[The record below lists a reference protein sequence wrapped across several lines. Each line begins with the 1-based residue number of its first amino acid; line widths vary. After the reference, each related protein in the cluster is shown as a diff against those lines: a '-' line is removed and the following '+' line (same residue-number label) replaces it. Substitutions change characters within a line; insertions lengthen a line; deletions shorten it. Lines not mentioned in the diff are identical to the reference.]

1 MDNSQKTC
9 TVMDTQCGNYRNLL
23 SHFFGKNFVKPSLLL
38 KKLLKSSFYN
48 TTACTVWK
56 NEKFS
61 FTEKIFRQSNSLV
74 NTLISR
80 NFCQKSVR
88 ENSRNFHTVR
98 CAVIN
103 VKHYLLNISN
113 SFPMMRKLAWSFD
126 CRPLAIKTK
135 DLATLDLTFASSL
148 SFLTLSKNS
157 STSSLD

>member
-61 FTEKIFRQSNSLV
+61 LTEKRFRETSYLV
-74 NTLISR
+74 IPLVKTLLSR
-80 NFCQKSVR
+80 NFCQKRVR
-88 ENSRNFHTVR
+88 ADFCNFHIMNCKCVEIAEILSRTFFR
-98 CAVIN
+98 KN
-103 VKHYLLNISN
+103 FVKA
-113 SFPMMRKLAWSFD
+113 MV
-126 CRPLAIKTK
+126 
-135 DLATLDLTFASSL
+135 
-148 SFLTLSKNS
+148 
-157 STSSLD
+157 